1 MTRIPLITALDVS
14 ALMLSACATGGPRPK
29 AVPTASTKTGN
40 PTFDPKA
47 PTDFDRYRAIT
58 RESNGELALAQH
70 PNGRLSDAQKSVLIA
85 LAQDNLAQEGQ
96 TFTIRT
102 AAGEA
107 SVGDAAQTARAAAE
121 VLRSAGISASRILM
135 DHYDAAGSGAPIK
148 ITYRTIQAVG
158 PDCRKGWDDLA
169 ATGSN
174 RVYGHFGCA
183 DAANL
188 AAMIANPRDLQ
199 HPAAE
204 DPSDATRRGVILGKY
219 RKGEQTT
226 ASKDDQASGAVSNS
240 VK

>member
-1 MTRIPLITALDVS
+1 MTRTPLITALAVS
-14 ALMLSACATGGPRPK
+14 ALMLSACATGGARPT
-29 AVPTASTKTGN
+29 AVPTASAKTAN

-85 LAQDNLAQEGQ
+85 LAEDNLAQEGQ

-102 AAGEA
+102 AAGESSA
-107 SVGDAAQTARAAAE
+107 GDAAQTARAAAE
-121 VLRSAGISASRILM
+121 VLRSVGISASRIVM

-148 ITYRTIQAVG
+148 ITYRTLQAVG
-158 PDCRKGWDDLA
+158 PDCRKGWDDMSA
-169 ATGSN
+169 SGSN
-174 RVYGHFGCA
+174 RIYGHFGCA

-199 HPAAE
+199 HPAAD
-204 DPSDATRRGVILGKY
+204 DPSDATRRGIILGKY